1 MQVVQPLDVV
11 RDRAKRGHTISS
23 VDLARLAGAS
33 QGGGGGKDPD
43 SLAPNTLGPPKLDA
57 SGKPLPDQTPPA
69 ISLTKLS
76 HQELHLINRALTEV
90 DPGRRFDILGHRGGH
105 DIVSIPGGYAPDMHE
120 KIHAAIKIQSI
131 LRRALAYI
139 WFHALMKRYIT
150 VQVRVCVGGCMLYVL
165 RVCVC
170 GSVFSVSL
178 SPSVSFLLFSL
189 HIFSHPPRSPPSL
202 VLYGTRT
209 PPLYTPYILHM

>member
-1 MQVVQPLDVV
+1 MTMCSL
-11 RDRAKRGHTISS
+11 S
-23 VDLARLAGAS
+23 VYAS
-33 QGGGGGKDPD
+33 Q
-43 SLAPNTLGPPKLDA
+43 SI
-57 SGKPLPDQTPPA
+57 PLDQTPPA